1 MKWIKQLFV
10 FYLDASIHVSFAV
23 IALLELTWYFFEKP
37 REVHI
42 SYFIFFGTI
51 SCYNFVKYGV
61 EAKKYILVSHT
72 YHRKIQLIS
81 VLALGAAVYNAFYLD
96 ANMLLGLMV
105 LGFATALYAIPMWPK
120 SKNLRSLGGLKI
132 FIVAMVW
139 AGTTVFL
146 PMIPGKDFLSWDVAI
161 EGGQRFIF
169 VLALML
175 PFEIRDLKYDA
186 PELKT
191 LPQRFGIPKV
201 KRLGTLLMSIFFLLT
216 FFKDSWQSLELFS
229 KGVVAVLLG
238 AMIWYTKENQS
249 TYFASFWVEAIPIFW
264 WGLILGLGYW
274 I

>member
-23 IALLELTWYFFEKP
+23 LALLDLTWYFFDKP

-61 EAKKYILVSHT
+61 EAKKYILVAQT
-72 YHRKIQLIS
+72 YHRKIQIIS
-81 VLALGAAVYNAFYLD
+81 IIAMGAAVYHAFYLD
-96 ANMLLGLMV
+96 VNMLVGLMV
-105 LGFATALYAIPMWPK
+105 LGFATALYAIPMLPK
-120 SKNLRSLGGLKI
+120 SKNLRSLGGWKI

-146 PMIPGKDFLSWDVAI
+146 PMIPGKGLLSWDVAI
-161 EGGQRFIF
+161 EGGQRFLF

-191 LPQRFGIPKV
+191 MPQRFGIPKV
-201 KRLGTLLMSIFFLLT
+201 KRFGMLLMLFFFLLT

-229 KGVVAVLLG
+229 KAVAAIFLG
-238 AMIWYTKENQS
+238 TMIWNTKENQS

-264 WGLILGLGYW
+264 WGLIWGLGYW